1 MLSISSITRM
11 SLQTQLR
18 LDPSPVPIIP
28 RRALTLFQVSQS
40 VINSLPQV
48 TARLFGVTIQVEPP
62 QLITIRPLQVFRTNA
77 QLLRRPIVRH
87 RRLTRKT
94 RCHMPF
100 IF

>member
-28 RRALTLFQVSQS
+28 RRALTLFQVPP